1 LTQRNN
7 NNEETF
13 LPRFS
18 CVVDDDIPSELRL
31 DRYVAEN
38 IKLLSRSQIKA
49 RKLKARVNNK
59 DVKISRILKPG
70 DRLDF
75 FWEDAEPVDLSPEDI
90 ALDIVYEDDR
100 VAVVNK
106 VQGMVAHPGAGNR
119 SGTLA
124 NALYFCRLQK
134 EKERNLL
141 QMTGG
146 TRPGIVHRLDKDTSG
161 LIITAWDDE
170 AHLFLAEQ
178 FKNRKVRKT
187 YAAIVQGCPKQDT
200 GRIEIPIGRNKKNRK
215 LFAVDPRGKPSLTF
229 YKVVKSWTNYSLL
242 LLRPKTGRTHQ
253 LRVHLKYLG
262 TPILGDPLY
271 GKIDP
276 RGKPSLT
283 FYKVVKSWG
292 NYSLLLLRPK
302 TGRTHQLRV
311 HLKYL
316 GFPILGDPLYGQKDA
331 SFPNATLMLHAK
343 RLSIVLPGN
352 GKKTFKTK
360 FPQRFQE
367 IFRKICFLNV

>member
-1 LTQRNN
+1 
-7 NNEETF
+7 
-13 LPRFS
+13 
-18 CVVDDDIPSELRL
+18 VVDDDIPSELRL
-31 DRYVAEN
+31 DRYAAEN
-38 IKLLSRSQIKA
+38 LKLLSRSQIKA

-59 DVKISRILKPG
+59 DVKISRIIKPG

-75 FWEDAEPVDLSPEDI
+75 FWEDAEPVDLSPEDLT
-90 ALDIVYEDDR
+90 LDIIYEDDR

-106 VQGMVAHPGAGNR
+106 AQGMVVHPGAGNR

-124 NALYFCRLQK
+124 NALYFRRLQK

-161 LIITAWDDE
+161 LIITAWDEE
-170 AHLFLAEQ
+170 AHLYLAEQ
-178 FKNRKVRKT
+178 FKNRKVIKT
-187 YAAIVQGCPKQDT
+187 YAAIVQGCPDEKI
-200 GRIEIPIGRNKKNRK
+200 GSIEMPIGRNKKNRK
-215 LFAVDPRGKPSLTF
+215 LFAVDSK
-229 YKVVKSWTNYSLL
+229 
-242 LLRPKTGRTHQ
+242 
-253 LRVHLKYLG
+253 
-262 TPILGDPLY
+262 
-271 GKIDP
+271 
-276 RGKPSLT
+276 GKPSLT

-316 GFPILGDPLYGQKDA
+316 GFPILGDPLYGKADA
-331 SFPNATLMLHAK
+331 NFPKATMMLHAK
-343 RLSIVLPGN
+343 RLSIVIPGK
-352 GKKTFKTK
+352 GKKTFRTK
-360 FPQRFQE
+360 FPERFQE